1 MFKGSDLVFK
11 IPSLDMEH
19 VYYDLIPNLFIF
31 QALYGDLGGLLVK
44 KKPKQHKPSGLHRGE
59 TAKKERL
66 KGEG

>member
-31 QALYGDLGGLLVK
+31 QALYGDLGGFLVK
-44 KKPKQHKPSGLHRGE
+44 KKKKTTQTLWITQRGDGKGGE
-59 TAKKERL
+59 T
-66 KGEG
+66 